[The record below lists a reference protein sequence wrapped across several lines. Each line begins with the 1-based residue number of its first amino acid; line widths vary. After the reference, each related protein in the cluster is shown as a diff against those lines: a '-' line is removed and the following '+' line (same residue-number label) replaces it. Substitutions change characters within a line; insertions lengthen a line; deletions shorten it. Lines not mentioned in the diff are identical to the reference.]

1 MTLDE
6 LFKADADYQAKK
18 LKRCRTCVHRKR
30 YEFEHSFRTV
40 QYCELKP
47 SKHHSASG
55 FKTIKVT
62 DVACYSYE
70 ERERK

>member
-1 MTLDE
+1 MELDE
-6 LFKADADYQAKK
+6 LFLADADYDAKK

-30 YEFEHSFRTV
+30 YEFERSDRAV

-55 FKTIKVT
+55 FKTIKLT
-62 DVACYSYE
+62 DIAYFKYME
-70 ERERK
+70 DGE